1 MLLTFNDVFFS
12 YNNREDVLQG
22 VTFSMVEGEKV
33 ALIGLN
39 GAGKSTLLLHTNG
52 LLLPTKGKVIIKGMN
67 TKSKQIKEIRKKVG
81 MIFQN
86 PDDQLFMP
94 TVREDVAFGPMNMN
108 LSEKEI
114 DEKVDAALTLTH
126 TNHLSE
132 KSPFELSGGEKKM
145 VSIATVLSMSPELI
159 VMDEPTSGLDN
170 QARENV
176 ISIIET
182 LPQGFLI
189 STHDLE
195 LAQRVADRILVL
207 KDGRLKDECL

>member
-12 YNNREDVLQG
+12 YNNREDVLKG

-52 LLLPTKGKVIIKGMN
+52 LLLPSKGEVIIKGMN

-108 LSEKEI
+108 LSAKEI
-114 DEKVDAALTLTH
+114 DEKVIAALSLTQ
-126 TNHLSE
+126 TTHLSE

-195 LAQRVADRILVL
+195 LAKRVADRILVL